1 MTPTHD
7 VDDKVFELRRQGSS
21 FKAIAR
27 AIGFR
32 GSSGAM
38 RAFNRSLRRHPAE
51 DQAALLAEELHR
63 LEGIEAR
70 VRANTAL
77 EAAEAER
84 RIQAVARI
92 RAMVSAS

>member
-1 MTPTHD
+1 VTPTHD

-21 FKAIAR
+21 FKAIAK

-51 DQAALLAEELHR
+51 DQATLLAEELHR

-84 RIQAVARI
+84 RLRAVARI

>member
-1 MTPTHD
+1 MTPTD
-7 VDDKVFELRRQGSS
+7 DIDDKAFVLRCQGHS

-32 GSSGAM
+32 RSTGAM
-38 RAFNRSLRRHPAE
+38 KAFNRSLRRHPAE
-51 DQAALLAEELHR
+51 DQATLLAEELHR

-70 VRANTAL
+70 VRANTTL

-84 RIQAVARI
+84 RLQAVARI
-92 RAMVSAS
+92 RAVVSAS